1 MNIEFKNIFIIDW
14 DDTLFPSNWVV
25 SNKIDLTNEYIIT
38 KYKLYFLELDK
49 IINDFLVKLQY
60 HGIVYIVTNATIRWI
75 ASCLHL
81 LPKTKKLVIEKKVT
95 IISARDTYSNKSES
109 PYDWKT
115 FTFQD
120 VIYTFIKN
128 TGSINKDIRVNIF
141 SLGDANYEYVALMHV
156 DKYLKN
162 NNNNSFRYYLKNIR
176 FIEKPD
182 FNVVVNQIKKV
193 DNNIFDL
200 IQIRNY
206 IDILLLA

>member
-1 MNIEFKNIFIIDW
+1 MNIGFKNIFIIDW
-14 DDTLFPSNWVV
+14 DDTLFPSNWIV

-81 LPKTKKLVIEKKVT
+81 LPKTKHSVIEKKVT

-128 TGSINKDIRVNIF
+128 TGSFDKDMRINIF
-141 SLGDANYEYVALMHV
+141 SLGDANYEYVALINV
-156 DKYLKN
+156 DKYLKKENRN
-162 NNNNSFRYYLKNIR
+162 NFRYYLKNIR